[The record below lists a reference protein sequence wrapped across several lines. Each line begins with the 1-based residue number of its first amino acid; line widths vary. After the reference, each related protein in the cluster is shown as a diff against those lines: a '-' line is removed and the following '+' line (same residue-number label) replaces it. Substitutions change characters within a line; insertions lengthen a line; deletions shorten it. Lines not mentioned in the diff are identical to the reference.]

1 VTKGIFSD
9 RLVNFKTCVRQL
21 SFGSFYL
28 KGATIFGFV
37 KSMRP
42 NKDTLFKNSSTNSL
56 LVYTLLTIFAAL
68 SVPYYPTNN
77 TAIASNPFTLLDPFT
92 TGGDICN
99 DGIDNDGD
107 GFVDDNCGT
116 RSLKVTKDPSGVV
129 SNISSICH
137 EDCEID

>member
-1 VTKGIFSD
+1 MSKGIFSD
-9 RLVNFKTCVRQL
+9 PLVNFKTCVRPL

-37 KSMRP
+37 KSMHP
-42 NKDTLFKNSSTNSL
+42 SKATLFKNSSKNGL
-56 LVYTLLTIFAAL
+56 FVYTLLTIFATL
-68 SVPYYPTNN
+68 SVPYYCANN
-77 TAIASNPFTLLDPFT
+77 IALASNPFTLLNPFT
-92 TGGDICN
+92 TASDICN

-116 RSLKVTKDPSGVV
+116 QSLKVTKDPSGVV

>member
-1 VTKGIFSD
+1 MLKGIFSGP
-9 RLVNFKTCVRQL
+9 LVNFITCVRPL

-28 KGATIFGFV
+28 KGATIFRFG
-37 KSMRP
+37 KSMRRC
-42 NKDTLFKNSSTNSL
+42 KATLFKNSSKNGL
-56 LVYTLLTIFAAL
+56 FIYTLLTIFATL
-68 SVPYYPTNN
+68 SVPYSPANN
-77 TAIASNPFTLLDPFT
+77 IAHASDPFTLLNPFT
-92 TGGDICN
+92 TASDICN

-116 RSLKVTKDPSGVV
+116 LSLKVTKDPSGVI

>member
-1 VTKGIFSD
+1 MSRGIFSD
-9 RLVNFKTCVRQL
+9 PLVNFKTCVRPL

-42 NKDTLFKNSSTNSL
+42 SKATLFKNSSKNGFF
-56 LVYTLLTIFAAL
+56 VYTLLTIFATL
-68 SVPYYPTNN
+68 SVSYYPANN
-77 TAIASNPFTLLDPFT
+77 IALASNPFTLLNPFT
-92 TGGDICN
+92 TASDICN

-116 RSLKVTKDPSGVV
+116 PSLKVTKDPSGVV
-129 SNISSICH
+129 SNLSSICH

>member
-1 VTKGIFSD
+1 MLK
-9 RLVNFKTCVRQL
+9 LV

-28 KGATIFGFV
+28 SGAIMFGFV
-37 KSMRP
+37 KSMRLS
-42 NKDTLFKNSSTNSL
+42 KALLKNSSEDKL
-56 LVYTLLTIFAAL
+56 FVYTLLTIFAIL
-68 SVPYYPTNN
+68 SVPYYPANN
-77 TAIASNPFTLLDPFT
+77 IALASNPFTLLNPFT
-92 TGGDICN
+92 TASDICN

-116 RSLKVTKDPSGVV
+116 PSLKVTKDLSGVV

>member
-1 VTKGIFSD
+1 MSKGIFSD
-9 RLVNFKTCVRQL
+9 PLVNFKTWVRPL
-21 SFGSFYL
+21 SFGSFCL
-28 KGATIFGFV
+28 KSATIFGLV

-42 NKDTLFKNSSTNSL
+42 NKDTLFKNSFKNAL
-56 LVYTLLTIFAAL
+56 FVYTLVTIFATL
-68 SVPYYPTNN
+68 SVPYYPANN
-77 TAIASNPFTLLDPFT
+77 IAIASNPFALLDPFT
-92 TGGDICN
+92 TASDICN

>member
-1 VTKGIFSD
+1 MSNGIFSNP
-9 RLVNFKTCVRQL
+9 LVYYKTSVSPL

-37 KSMRP
+37 KPMRP
-42 NKDTLFKNSSTNSL
+42 NKDILFKNSFKNAL
-56 LVYTLLTIFAAL
+56 FLCTLLTIFAAL
-68 SVPYYPTNN
+68 SVPYYPGNN
-77 TAIASNPFTLLDPFT
+77 TAIANNPFTLLDPFT
-92 TGGDICN
+92 TASDICN

>member
-1 VTKGIFSD
+1 MSKGIFSD
-9 RLVNFKTCVRQL
+9 PLVNFKTCVRPL

-37 KSMRP
+37 KSMSP
-42 NKDTLFKNSSTNSL
+42 SKDTLLKNSSKNGL
-56 LVYTLLTIFAAL
+56 FVYTLLTIFSTL
-68 SVPYYPTNN
+68 SIPYYPANN
-77 TAIASNPFTLLDPFT
+77 IALASNPFTLLNPFT
-92 TGGDICN
+92 TASDICN

-116 RSLKVTKDPSGVV
+116 RSLKVTKDPSGEV

>member
-1 VTKGIFSD
+1 MSKGIFSD
-9 RLVNFKTCVRQL
+9 PLVNFKTCVRPL
-21 SFGSFYL
+21 SVGSFYL

-42 NKDTLFKNSSTNSL
+42 NKDTLFKNSSKNAL
-56 LVYTLLTIFAAL
+56 FVYTLLTIFAAL
-68 SVPYYPTNN
+68 SVPYYPANN
-77 TAIASNPFTLLDPFT
+77 TAIASNPFTLLNPFT
-92 TGGDICN
+92 TASDICN

-116 RSLKVTKDPSGVV
+116 PSLKVTKDLSGVV

>member
-1 VTKGIFSD
+1 MSRGIFSD
-9 RLVNFKTCVRQL
+9 PLVNFKTCVRPL

-42 NKDTLFKNSSTNSL
+42 SKATLFKNSSKNGFF
-56 LVYTLLTIFAAL
+56 VYALLTIFATL
-68 SVPYYPTNN
+68 SVSYYPANN
-77 TAIASNPFTLLDPFT
+77 IALASNPFTLLNPFT
-92 TGGDICN
+92 TASDICN

-116 RSLKVTKDPSGVV
+116 PSLKVTKDPSGVV

>member
-1 VTKGIFSD
+1 MSKGIFSD
-9 RLVNFKTCVRQL
+9 PLVNFKTCVRPL
-21 SFGSFYL
+21 SVGSFYL

-42 NKDTLFKNSSTNSL
+42 NKDTLFKNSSKNAL
-56 LVYTLLTIFAAL
+56 LVYTLLTIFGAL
-68 SVPYYPTNN
+68 SVPYYPANN
-77 TAIASNPFTLLDPFT
+77 TAIASNPFTLLNPFT
-92 TGGDICN
+92 TASDICN

-107 GFVDDNCGT
+107 SFVDDNCGT
-116 RSLKVTKDPSGVV
+116 PSLKVTKDLSGVV

>member
-9 RLVNFKTCVRQL
+9 RLVNFKTCVRPL

-42 NKDTLFKNSSTNSL
+42 NKDTLFKNSFTNSL

-68 SVPYYPTNN
+68 SVPYYPANN
-77 TAIASNPFTLLDPFT
+77 TAIASNHFTLLDPFT

-107 GFVDDNCGT
+107 GFVEGLD
-116 RSLKVTKDPSGVV
+116 
-129 SNISSICH
+129 H
-137 EDCEID
+137 